1 MEWLENTLDIIVSW
15 ATNTGLKLLIALV
28 LMFVSFKII
37 NWVAKRIIKNGEK
50 KKLDKTIIKT
60 ISYLVKIGGKV
71 IVTVCL
77 VGYVGIDTS
86 GLSALVASL
95 GVTVG
100 LALNGALGNLA
111 GGMLIILTRPF
122 RLDDYIEAMGYS
134 GTVEAINLTNTKLC
148 TPDNKVVYLPNGSLS
163 SASIVNYSE
172 KDIRRV
178 DNTFEIAKD
187 ADVEKAKQILHEIA
201 SNHELVL
208 KNPEPYVRITAHN
221 VNSTGLTLRVWVN
234 NQDYWTVN
242 ADVLESVK
250 TAFDQNGIVMPIQ
263 QVDVKVN
270 QK

>member
-1 MEWLENTLDIIVSW
+1 MTIQEVWEAVKEWIFTQGYKIVV
-15 ATNTGLKLLIALV
+15 ALLIW
-28 LMFVSFKII
+28 FISFKIV
-37 NWVAKRIIKNGEK
+37 NAVTRKFEK
-50 KKLDKTIIKT
+50 SASLKKHDKTIVRT
-60 ISYLVKIGGKV
+60 LLYVLRVGLKIV
-71 IVTVCL
+71 IMVCL

-263 QVDVKVN
+263 QVEVNVN